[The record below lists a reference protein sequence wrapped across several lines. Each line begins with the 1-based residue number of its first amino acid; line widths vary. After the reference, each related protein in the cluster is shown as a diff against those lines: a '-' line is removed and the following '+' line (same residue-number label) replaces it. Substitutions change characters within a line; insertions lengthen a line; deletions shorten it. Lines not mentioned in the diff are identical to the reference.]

1 MNIGRMITGSQ
12 FPQKAEHI
20 EFPTSMRERSVDDSN
35 VGLNKMEQ
43 QTGTESIQ
51 NEINADDEKSNI
63 EKMIESMNQF
73 FEPTHTS
80 LQFELHE
87 KLDRYYVTVVD
98 TITNEVVKEIPPKKC
113 WINMQLWQSLWV
125 FWWMRKD
132 KGW

>member
-63 EKMIESMNQF
+63 EKMIESMNKF

-98 TITNEVVKEIPPKKC
+98 TITNEVVKEIPPKK
-113 WINMQLWQSLWV
+113 MLEKYAAMAEFMGFLV
-125 FWWMRKD
+125 DEKR
-132 KGW
+132 